1 MHNDNLV
8 YIIRGGGIK
17 FKTEARNERPG
28 PKNYNMW
35 ALNLKNYNTFFRN
48 MPGPQKKKK
57 LYLCYHIAGLNKLYM
72 MKLNIFQYNKISF
85 IQPLVLLGHFQ
96 CSYQKI

>member
-8 YIIRGGGIK
+8 YMIRGGGIK
-17 FKTEARNERPG
+17 FKIETRNERPG
-28 PKNYNMW
+28 PKNYNIW
-35 ALNLKNYNTFFRN
+35 ALNLKNYNMFFRN

-57 LYLCYHIAGLNKLYM
+57 ALPMLSFSIAGLNKLYM

-85 IQPLVLLGHFQ
+85 IQP
-96 CSYQKI
+96 